1 MSKKAKIFAAGASAA
16 LLLSSALVGC
26 GAQDPMA
33 SVTGGGGGEGSNEE
47 NVLVLSQENIAMTPG
62 AENPMCNNAL
72 KLTVTDMQRRPLS
85 TFANASISTG
95 TSGQGYTTSASTDDV
110 VIEVDISYTWNINT
124 YNTALASTGA
134 NSASPSTLKDLLRP
148 GTLMYIAGADEN
160 GEPYIVSDVIQPEKQ
175 EDTNA
180 LAINYQWNYDILNT
194 PLPEASKRL
203 DGSMLFR
210 CASTASNLKLYIIT
224 PMSGQAAD
232 DDNALLAGQVSQYTL
247 DLT

>member
-1 MSKKAKIFAAGASAA
+1 MSKKAKIIAAGASAA

-33 SVTGGGGGEGSNEE
+33 SVTGGGDNSNEE
-47 NVLVLSQENIAMTPG
+47 NVLVLSQENISMVPG

-85 TFANASISTG
+85 TFANSSISTG
-95 TSGQGYTTSASTDDV
+95 GTGQGSTTSASTDDV

-124 YNTALASTGA
+124 YNAALASMGVQNA
-134 NSASPSTLKDLLRP
+134 NPSTLKDLLRP
-148 GTLMYIAGADEN
+148 GTLMYIAGTDAN
-160 GEPYIVSDVIQPEKQ
+160 GEPYIVADVIQPEKQ
-175 EDTNA
+175 ENTNA

-194 PLPEASKRL
+194 QLPEASKRQ

-232 DDNALLAGQVSQYTL
+232 DDNALLAGNVAQYTL